1 MTTRGHQWQMER
13 DLKLS
18 LEPELKPLARMRA
31 SLLPIL
37 GDNKK
42 QVVRSS
48 GMELEQGEK
57 ESEDFDSLG
66 I

>member
-1 MTTRGHQWQMER
+1 MER

-31 SLLPIL
+31 SLLPML

-42 QVVRSS
+42 QVREAWEERWNTEERRVKMS
-48 GMELEQGEK
+48 
-57 ESEDFDSLG
+57 
-66 I
+66 IY